1 MISDLQLEQMAS
13 LLQAKW
19 FEKTT
24 SMHCFEVNR
33 GGFNLV
39 FSFIGED
46 RSLILEMT
54 RNAGETI
61 RRFTI
66 SLEFQ
71 CVEFI
76 STDDG
81 MVRQLF
87 IEETPR
93 GKMVRM
99 VLLFSDQLEFEFTNR
114 SFEWPPSGP
123 IQFN

>member
-1 MISDLQLEQMAS
+1 MISDLQLEQMVS

-24 SMHCFEVNR
+24 AMHCFEVNR
-33 GGFNLV
+33 GGFSLV
-39 FSFIGED
+39 FSFIGEE

-66 SLEFQ
+66 SLDFQ
-71 CVEFI
+71 YVEFI

-81 MVRQLF
+81 MMRQLF
-87 IEETPR
+87 IEETSK

-114 SFEWPPSGP
+114 SFEWPPSVP